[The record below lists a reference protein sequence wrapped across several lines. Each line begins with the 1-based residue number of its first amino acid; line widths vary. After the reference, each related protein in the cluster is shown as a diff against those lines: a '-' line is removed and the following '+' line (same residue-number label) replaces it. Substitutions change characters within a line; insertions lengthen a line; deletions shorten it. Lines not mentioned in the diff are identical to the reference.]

1 MFLEMAYSSKN
12 WYDFFVLLSANLL
25 LIVFPIIWVIEYL
38 YICRQKIELSKM
50 IFGEDNPWAL
60 GKRVYLTDPTIFSGF
75 LGMIAARWI
84 LEKWMKTMNWPELRI
99 KQRRELMLESA
110 IYYRHI
116 LTGDNYKKLKESHP
130 MFLMINYIFLFFAL
144 VLIVCAVAAIFYKGK
159 IS

>member
-1 MFLEMAYSSKN
+1 MFLEMAYSSRN

-25 LIVFPIIWVIEYL
+25 LIVFPAIWAIEYL
-38 YICRQKIELSKM
+38 YICKHKIELSKM

-84 LEKWMKTMNWPELRI
+84 LEKWMKTMNWSELRI
-99 KQRRELMLESA
+99 KKRRELMLESA

-144 VLIVCAVAAIFYKGK
+144 ALIVCAVTATFL
-159 IS
+159 